1 VLLLLIPLQDT
12 NPRSAQAAYEHA
24 QALFQHGDLA
34 SSQWE
39 AEQEAS
45 RFLNADPAWASK
57 FQLLEAE
64 SMLFRGMYA
73 ETLRFLG
80 GYHPSANDPEA
91 TIKKLA
97 IEAVALT
104 RQRMAPMASQ
114 RLMQAEVLCKDRAY
128 AACGDV
134 LRASGILAVEQGRFI
149 EARRFFLEAFSFAQ
163 SHHNRLLE
171 ANAALN
177 LGWVA
182 LQVDRYDEAVD
193 WSRAA
198 FRAAVELGA
207 ENTVQGATG
216 NLGWAFYQLGDSE
229 RALEQFLEA
238 EKSAERLGNVRY
250 QLKWLSTAGYIY
262 RDSGDWAHASDSY
275 RRALYLAQ
283 QIRSKEDIVNAL
295 EDLAR
300 VSVLSGMFDDARTY
314 IDQLTFM
321 EDASASR
328 PSAYLLLTEG
338 MLAASLHQ
346 DNKAEDCFR
355 GIQNDSSSQ
364 LTTRLIAGSELARLL
379 ESQNHFE
386 AAEQMYKATLTAYE
400 SARATLK
407 SEESQLPFGA
417 NATRIYDSYIHLLMQ
432 EGRTDAALATADQ
445 SRARTLEQRL
455 GIAAGRRSFQSAALN
470 PRQIAQRTDSTLLFY
485 WLGEKQSYLWAITPS
500 KVAAFTLPAQQ
511 EIVARI
517 ERYRKTILDL
527 RDPRETADR
536 EGQALYQSLL
546 APAIG
551 LIRPEKPVV
560 VLVDGALSELNFET
574 LLAPGPG
581 PDSRPNSDTHAAVH
595 YLLDD
600 LTLVSAPS
608 LAMLAAPQRVHDR
621 GQRLLLLGNPIS
633 PSQDYPSLPLFGFEM
648 TQVASHFGKEQTAVF
663 AGQQATPAAY
673 LSSNPAQYSYIH
685 FVSHAIANRTNPL
698 DSAIVLS
705 RSAADENSFKLYA
718 RDIIDHPIDARLVTI
733 SACYGSGM
741 RSYAGE
747 GLVGLSWAFL
757 RAGAQ
762 RVIGALW
769 EVSDNSTPRLMDA
782 LYRSLED
789 GDSPAVSLRK
799 AKLALLHSQGGYRLP
814 YYWAP
819 FQMYDRQ

>member
-1 VLLLLIPLQDT
+1 
-12 NPRSAQAAYEHA
+12 
-24 QALFQHGDLA
+24 
-34 SSQWE
+34 
-39 AEQEAS
+39 
-45 RFLNADPAWASK
+45 
-57 FQLLEAE
+57 
-64 SMLFRGMYA
+64 MLFRGMYA
-73 ETLRFLG
+73 ETLRFLE
-80 GYHPSANDPEA
+80 GYHPRAEDSEA

-104 RQRMAPMASQ
+104 RQRMAPIASE
-114 RLMQAEVLCKDRAY
+114 RLVQAEGLCKNRAY
-128 AACGDV
+128 SACGDV
-134 LRASGILAVEQGRFI
+134 LRASGILAVEEGRFM

-163 SHHNRLLE
+163 SHHNRMLE
-171 ANAALN
+171 ANASLN

-198 FRAAVELGA
+198 YRVAVELGA
-207 ENTVQGATG
+207 ENTVQGASG

-283 QIRSKEDIVNAL
+283 QIRSSEDIVNAL

-300 VSVLSGMFDDARTY
+300 VSVLSGKLEDARTY

-321 EDASASR
+321 EHASASR

-346 DNKAEDCFR
+346 DARAEDYFR

-364 LTTRLIAGSELARLL
+364 LTTRLGGGAELAKLL
-379 ESQNHFE
+379 ESQHHIE
-386 AAEQMYKATLTAYE
+386 AAEQMYKSTLTAYE

-407 SEESQLPFGA
+407 SEELRLPFGA
-417 NATRIYDSYIHLLMQ
+417 NATQIYDNYIHLLME
-432 EGRTDAALATADQ
+432 EGRNGAALATADQ

-455 GIAAGRRSFQSAALN
+455 GVAAGKSSLPSAALN
-470 PRQIAQRTDSTLLFY
+470 PRQIAQKADSTLLFY
-485 WLGEKQSYLWAITPS
+485 WLGAKQSYLWAITPS

-511 EIVARI
+511 EIAARI
-517 ERYRKTILDL
+517 ERYRKTILEL

-536 EGQALYQSLL
+536 EGQELYQMLL

-551 LIRPEKPVV
+551 LIQPEKPVV
-560 VLVDGALSELNFET
+560 VLADGALSELNFET

-581 PDSRPNSDTHAAVH
+581 PDSRPTLDTRAQVH
-595 YLLDD
+595 YSLDD
-600 LTLVSAPS
+600 FTLVSAPS
-608 LAMLAAPQRVHDR
+608 LAMLAAPQPVHDR
-621 GQRLLLLGNPIS
+621 GGRLLLLGNPVS
-633 PSQDYPSLPLFGFEM
+633 PSQDFPSLPLFGFEM
-648 TQVASHFGKEQTAVF
+648 TQVESHFDKQQEAVF
-663 AGQQATPAAY
+663 AGPQATPAAY

-685 FVSHAIANRTNPL
+685 FVSHAIANRANPL

-705 RSAADENSFKLYA
+705 RSTSDENSFKLYA
-718 RDIIDHPIDARLVTI
+718 RDIIEHPIDARLVTI

>member
-1 VLLLLIPLQDT
+1 
-12 NPRSAQAAYEHA
+12 
-24 QALFQHGDLA
+24 
-34 SSQWE
+34 
-39 AEQEAS
+39 
-45 RFLNADPAWASK
+45 
-57 FQLLEAE
+57 
-64 SMLFRGMYA
+64 MLFRGMYA
-73 ETLRFLG
+73 DSLRLLA
-80 GYHPSANDPEA
+80 GYHPTTENPEG

-104 RQRMAPMASQ
+104 RQRQIPMASE
-114 RLMQAEVLCKDRAY
+114 RLMQAEGLCKDRPY

-134 LRASGILAVEQGRFI
+134 LRASGIVAVEQGRFMD
-149 EARRFFLEAFSFAQ
+149 ARRFFLEAFSFAQ
-163 SHHNRLLE
+163 SNHNRLLE
-171 ANAALN
+171 ASAALN

-198 FRAAVELGA
+198 YRAAVELGA

-283 QIRSKEDIVNAL
+283 QIRSREDIVNAL

-300 VSVLSGMFDDARTY
+300 VSVLSGKSEDAHSY

-321 EDASASR
+321 ENASASR

-338 MLAASLHQ
+338 MLAASLHE
-346 DNKAEDCFR
+346 DTKAEDYFR
-355 GIQNDSSSQ
+355 GIQNDLSSQ
-364 LTTRLIAGSELARLL
+364 LTTRLSAGAELARLL
-379 ESQNHFE
+379 ESQHHIE
-386 AAEQMYKATLTAYE
+386 AAEQMYRSTLTAYE

-407 SEESQLPFGA
+407 SEELRLPFGA
-417 NATRIYDSYIHLLMQ
+417 NATKIYDSYIHLLMQ
-432 EGRTDAALATADQ
+432 EGRIDAALATADQ

-455 GIAAGRRSFQSAALN
+455 GVAASKSSLQSAALN
-470 PRQIAQRTDSTLLFY
+470 PRQIAQKADSTLLFY
-485 WLGEKQSYLWAITPS
+485 WLGERQSYLWAITPA
-500 KVAAFTLPAQQ
+500 KIEAFTLPAQQ
-511 EIVARI
+511 EIAARI
-517 ERYRKTILDL
+517 GRYRKTILDL

-551 LIRPEKPVV
+551 LVRPEKPVV
-560 VLVDGALSELNFET
+560 VLADGALSELNFET

-581 PDSRPNSDTHAAVH
+581 PESGQDSNAHSEVH

-608 LAMLAAPQRVHDR
+608 LAMLGAPQPVHDR
-621 GQRLLLLGNPIS
+621 GRRLLLLGNPVS
-633 PSQDYPSLPLFGFEM
+633 PSQDFPNLPLFGFEM
-648 TQVASHFGKEQTAVF
+648 TQVESHFGKEQTAVF
-663 AGQQATPAAY
+663 TGQQATPAAY
-673 LSSNPAQYSYIH
+673 LTSNPAQYSYIH

-705 RSAADENSFKLYA
+705 RSTADQNSFKLYA
-718 RDIIDHPIDARLVTI
+718 RDIIEHPIDARLVTI

-789 GDSPAVSLRK
+789 GESPAVSLRK